1 MGMRLGDSVRVT
13 LFGESHGRGVGALV
27 EGIPAGTEIDIDV
40 LRDDIERRKPGRK
53 GLSARAESDE
63 CEIISGVH
71 EGKATGWPILLL
83 TWNSDARSK
92 DYNFLPDQPRP
103 GHADLTEQIRS
114 GGASDLRGGG
124 SQSARLTYGLV
135 SAASQLRGLLSE
147 AGWRV
152 EAHLHSVGD
161 LVAAPLFGLDRDS
174 VLPEDSTMARLNCR
188 DEDTSEMFSSLIEEI
203 RLDQDSIGSSVE
215 CIIEGLPLG
224 LGEPWF
230 DGLEPALARGMMAIP
245 GARAVE
251 FSRGTEASRMRG
263 SEHNDAWHLNGD
275 QPVLSGAEDASA
287 DGALGGRSTGAP
299 MRIIVHFK
307 PPSSIAREQ
316 STLHLP
322 SGDQRPLKVPG
333 RHDPVL
339 GPRAVPV
346 VESIARLVLAD
357 LGMIGGY
364 LGVEQSE

>member
-13 LFGESHGRGVGALV
+13 LFGESHGRCVGALV
-27 EGIPAGTEIDIDV
+27 EGIPAGTEFDLDALREDV
-40 LRDDIERRKPGRK
+40 ERRRPGRK
-53 GLSARAESDE
+53 GLSARSESDD
-63 CEIISGVH
+63 CEILSGVH

-92 DYNFLPDQPRP
+92 DYGFLPDQPRP
-103 GHADLTEQIRS
+103 GHADMTEQFRS
-114 GGASDLRGGG
+114 GGAADLRGGG

-135 SAASQLRGLLSE
+135 SASSQLRGLLAE

-152 EAHLHSVGD
+152 DAHLHSVGEEI
-161 LVAAPLFGLDRDS
+161 AAPLFVLDRDS
-174 VLPEDSTMARLNCR
+174 ALDGVSDMARLNCR
-188 DEDTSEMFSSLIEEI
+188 DEEAASRFSSLIESV

-215 CIIEGLPLG
+215 CIIEGLPIG

-251 FSRGTEASRMRG
+251 FSRGTKASRMRG
-263 SEHNDAWHLNGD
+263 SEHNDAWHLDGSN
-275 QPVLSGAEDASA
+275 PTLEGADAAQA

-322 SGDQRPLKVPG
+322 SGEQRSLKVPG

-346 VESIARLVLAD
+346 VEAIARLVLAD
-357 LGMIGGY
+357 LGVIGGY
-364 LGVEQSE
+364 LASAEKE